1 MVARTAA
8 KPAAKAAT
16 KPAARATSKVAD
28 EEIDLLA
35 EMNEAPASTVEDDDT
50 DFDLLSDMSES
61 DAVAWVPQGDED
73 VPQGIQGTVTHIG
86 TITQDAKYGGEEVC
100 YWEVQDKDDPD
111 TLWGVRGY
119 ATVLN
124 GQMEKV
130 ESAGLRTGDFVA
142 MKYIGLVM
150 NKAKTNEYHSFVVK
164 HKFVGH

>member
-8 KPAAKAAT
+8 KPAAA
-16 KPAARATSKVAD
+16 KPAARTSKVAKD

-35 EMNEAPASTVEDDDT
+35 EMNEAPASNVDDDDT

-86 TITQDAKYGGEEVC
+86 TITQDSKYGGEEVC
-100 YWEVQDKDDPD
+100 YWEVQDKDDD
-111 TLWGVRGY
+111 TLWGIRGY

-124 GQMEKV
+124 GQMEKS
-130 ESAGLRTGDFVA
+130 ENAGLRTGDFVA
-142 MKYIGLVM
+142 MKYVGLVM
-150 NKAKTNEYHSFVVK
+150 NKAKTNEYHSFVVR